1 MIQSAEDVYLIF
13 SANKSGEHF
22 GYARMQGMINVLS
35 PESRPTR
42 PAENALNASDM
53 PEIGFTPGTEC
64 APEGVIFIDA
74 SRGTVF
80 WEAEI
85 ASTDESN
92 PKCLSK
98 THNIGSD
105 WGSVDRVKDK
115 EWNLSSSF
123 EIKWISTTSLPF
135 NRTRGLKNA
144 WNANRDVKIARD
156 GTELE
161 TNVGIRMLELFHQTK
176 SPVFWDS
183 KGSTCVSAL
192 T

>member
-1 MIQSAEDVYLIF
+1 
-13 SANKSGEHF
+13 
-22 GYARMQGMINVLS
+22 MINVLS

-42 PAENALNASDM
+42 PAENALDSSDM
-53 PEIGFTPGTEC
+53 PEIVFTPGTEC

-80 WEAEI
+80 WEADI
-85 ASTDESN
+85 ASKDESK

-105 WGSVDRVKDK
+105 WGSLDSAKDK

-123 EIKWISTTSLPF
+123 EIKCISTTSLPF
-135 NRTRGLKNA
+135 NRTRGLKNP
-144 WNANRDVKIARD
+144 WNANRDLKIARD

-176 SPVFWDS
+176 LPVFWDS

-192 T
+192 TQSFA

>member
-1 MIQSAEDVYLIF
+1 
-13 SANKSGEHF
+13 
-22 GYARMQGMINVLS
+22 MINVLS

-42 PAENALNASDM
+42 PAENVLITSDM
-53 PEIGFTPGTEC
+53 PEIVFTPGTEC
-64 APEGVIFIDA
+64 APEGVIFINA
-74 SRGTVF
+74 YRGTVF
-80 WEAEI
+80 WEADI

-92 PKCLSK
+92 PKYLSK
-98 THNIGSD
+98 THNIGSNS
-105 WGSVDRVKDK
+105 GSVDRAKDK

-123 EIKWISTTSLPF
+123 EVKWISTTSLPF
-135 NRTRGLKNA
+135 SRTRGLKNP